1 MHKPGVRVK
10 TLDLEGDEPLE
21 RHSSEGNYDN

>member
-1 MHKPGVRVK
+1 MHKPGVKIK
-10 TLDLEGDEPLE
+10 TIDIEGDEPLE